1 MTCCTELYFRE
12 VYKSRWAVNAIVAN
26 AACGDSGRMTRDSEN
41 APLRATQA
49 GSLLCVHHR
58 RIDRS
63 RLPVDSACP
72 CRANRS
78 ASFRADHA
86 AFSGG
91 PFDISGPRVKEV
103 GVTSSMPPAPAP
115 LAESRSVQEWL
126 RSCELHG
133 GSFIDPCG
141 LGALM
146 PEEETGSPEEVRSQS
161 KRCLP
166 SVDE

>member
-1 MTCCTELYFRE
+1 MTSYTNARPEAGLFVRLPRP
-12 VYKSRWAVNAIVAN
+12 SRLRLRCHGQI
-26 AACGDSGRMTRDSEN
+26 TRHSEN
-41 APLRATQA
+41 VPLRARQA

-86 AFSGG
+86 AFSRGRST
-91 PFDISGPRVKEV
+91 FLDHASRKSGALPRC
-103 GVTSSMPPAPAP
+103 
-115 LAESRSVQEWL
+115 LRHQRRWRSRVLFRNGSVAAAN
-126 RSCELHG
+126 CHAG
-133 GSFIDPCG
+133 AFIDAFG
-141 LGALM
+141 FATLM
-146 PEEETGSPEEVRSQS
+146 PEEEPESPGEVRSQS

>member
-1 MTCCTELYFRE
+1 MGRY
-12 VYKSRWAVNAIVAN
+12 VN
-26 AACGDSGRMTRDSEN
+26 SFGRVTRHSDD
-41 APLRATQA
+41 APLRARQA

-58 RIDRS
+58 RIDPS

-78 ASFRADHA
+78 ASFRAGHA

-91 PFDISGPRVKEV
+91 RFDISGPRVKEV
-103 GVTSSMPPAPAP
+103 GALPRCLRHPHR
-115 LAESRSVQEWL
+115 SRSRVL
-126 RSCELHG
+126 FRN
-133 GSFIDPCG
+133 GSVAAANCLPGAFIDACG
-141 LGALM
+141 FATLM
-146 PEEETGSPEEVRSQS
+146 PEEEPESPGEVRSQS